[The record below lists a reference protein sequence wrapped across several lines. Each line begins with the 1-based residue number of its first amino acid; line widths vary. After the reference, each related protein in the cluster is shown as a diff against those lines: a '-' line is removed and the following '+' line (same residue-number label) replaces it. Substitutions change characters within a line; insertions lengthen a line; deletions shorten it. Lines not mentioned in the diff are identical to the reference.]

1 LLIFRDWAKAKFVEK
16 AQKLFDGAVCAKIS
30 SDITPVKAL
39 RLERTRC
46 CLCET
51 EDAAPVGVGED
62 FEYRT
67 SHDTFLAMQCRSCS
81 LIYLNP
87 RPATEEFQTIY
98 PANYHAFEFS
108 PDQFGFVYRVRRRL
122 EARRLLN
129 WCRDLPEN
137 ARILDVGCGD
147 GFHLGVLK
155 EFGKQS
161 WRLEGIDADERAAR
175 AGEQKG
181 LKIHCGILET
191 ADLPANGY
199 DLVLLIQTVEH
210 VGDPPQLL
218 KQIRRVLKPGGKL
231 VIITD
236 NTDSPDF
243 RLFKS
248 RYWGGYH
255 FPRHWNLFN
264 QATMRKLAEKCEF
277 EPEKIVTVV
286 SPVNWTYSIRN
297 LLDDAGAPRFAVDFF
312 SLKSTIALGIF
323 TVFDTALQFLGKGA
337 LLNAHLRKPL

>member
-1 LLIFRDWAKAKFVEK
+1 MEK
-16 AQKLFDGAVCAKIS
+16 AEQLFNGTAAAEIQKTAMLGK
-30 SDITPVKAL
+30 PL
-39 RLERTRC
+39 RLEQTRC

-67 SHDTFLAMQCRSCS
+67 SKDQFLAMQCRSCN
-81 LIYLNP
+81 LVYLNP
-87 RPATEEFQTIY
+87 RPAAEEFSTIY

-147 GFHLGVLK
+147 GFHLDVLK
-155 EFGKQS
+155 EFGKKE
-161 WRLEGIDADERAAR
+161 WRLEGIDADERAVR
-175 AGEQKG
+175 TGEQKG
-181 LKIHCGILET
+181 LKIHCGLLDT
-191 ADLPANGY
+191 VNLPADSY

-210 VGDPPQLL
+210 VSDPPEVLR
-218 KQIRRVLKPGGKL
+218 QIRRVLKPGGKL
-231 VIITD
+231 VIVTD

-243 RLFKS
+243 RIFRG

-264 QATMRKLAEKCEF
+264 PATMRALAEKCEF

-297 LLDDAGAPRFAVDFF
+297 LLDDAEAPRFAVNFF
-312 SLKSTIALGIF
+312 SLKSPVALAAFTI
-323 TVFDTALQFLGKGA
+323 FDTILQFFGKGA
-337 LLNAHLRKPL
+337 LLNAHLRKPRKSI

>member
-1 LLIFRDWAKAKFVEK
+1 VQT
-16 AQKLFDGAVCAKIS
+16 AQKLLDATADDLNVA
-30 SDITPVKAL
+30 PHVKTL
-39 RLERTRC
+39 RLEATEC
-46 CLCET
+46 CLCEI
-51 EDAAPVGVGED
+51 ENAVPLGVGDD

-67 SHDTFLAMQCRSCS
+67 SSDAFLAVQCLSCN
-81 LIYLNP
+81 LVYLNP
-87 RPATEEFQTIY
+87 RPALSEFETIY

-108 PDQFGFVYRVRRRL
+108 PEQFGFVYKVRRKL

-129 WCRDLPEN
+129 WCQDLPEN

-147 GFHLGVLK
+147 GFHLDVLK
-155 EFGKQS
+155 EFGHKTWQ
-161 WRLEGIDADERAAR
+161 LEGVDADERAVS

-181 LKIHCGILET
+181 LQIHLGTLET
-191 ADLPANGY
+191 VDLPQNAY

-210 VGDPPQLL
+210 VSDPPKLL
-218 KQIRRVLKPGGKL
+218 NQIRHLLKPGGKL
-231 VIITD
+231 LIVTD

-243 RLFKS
+243 RIFKG

-264 QATMRKLAEKCEF
+264 PDTMRKLAQKCGF
-277 EPEKIVTVV
+277 EPEKIVTAV

-297 LLDDAGAPRFAVDFF
+297 LLDDRGAPRGLVNFF
-312 SLKSTIALGIF
+312 TLKSTPALTAF
-323 TVFDTALQFLGKGA
+323 TILDTTLQFFGRGA

>member
-1 LLIFRDWAKAKFVEK
+1 MEK
-16 AQKLFDGAVCAKIS
+16 AEKLFEGVADAEVLKDRTLG
-30 SDITPVKAL
+30 KAL
-39 RLERTRC
+39 RLEQTRC

-51 EDAAPVGVGED
+51 EDAEPIGVGED

-67 SHDTFLAMQCRSCS
+67 SDDVFLAMRCRACG
-81 LIYLNP
+81 LVYLNP
-87 RPATEEFQTIY
+87 RPAPEEFQTIY
-98 PANYHAFEFS
+98 PSNYHAFEFS

-129 WCRDLPEN
+129 WCSRLPAT

-147 GFHLGVLK
+147 GFHLDVLK
-155 EFGKQS
+155 EFGKKS
-161 WRLEGIDADERAAR
+161 WQLEGIDTDERAVR

-181 LKIHCGILET
+181 LKIHCGTLET
-191 ADLPANGY
+191 ADLPANAY
-199 DLVLLIQTVEH
+199 DLVLLIQTIEH
-210 VGDPPQLL
+210 VASPPELL
-218 KQIRRVLKPGGKL
+218 RQIRRVLKPGGKL

-243 RLFKS
+243 RIFKG

-264 QATMRKLAEKCEF
+264 PKTMRALAEKCEF

-297 LLDDAGAPRFAVDFF
+297 LLDDAGAPRFVVDFF
-312 SLKSTIALGIF
+312 SLKSAPALAAFTI
-323 TVFDTALQFLGKGA
+323 FDTTLQFLGRGA

>member
-1 LLIFRDWAKAKFVEK
+1 MEK
-16 AQKLFDGAVCAKIS
+16 AVKLHNIQSDAETS
-30 SDITPVKAL
+30 SDAPPAKTL
-39 RLERTRC
+39 RLEKTRC

-51 EDAAPVGVGED
+51 EDAAPIGVGED

-67 SHDTFLAMQCRSCS
+67 SEDQFLAMQCRSCN
-81 LIYLNP
+81 LVYLNP
-87 RPATEEFQTIY
+87 RPTAEEFSTIY
-98 PANYHAFEFS
+98 PSNYHAFEFS

-122 EARRLLN
+122 EAKRLLN
-129 WCRDLPEN
+129 WCRGLPEN

-147 GFHLGVLK
+147 GFHLDVLK
-155 EFGKQS
+155 EFGKKT
-161 WRLEGIDADERAAR
+161 WRLEGIDADERAVR

-181 LKIHCGILET
+181 LKIHCGLLDT
-191 ADLPANGY
+191 VNLPADAY

-210 VGDPPQLL
+210 VSDPPQLL
-218 KQIRRVLKPGGKL
+218 HQIRRVLKPGGKL

-243 RLFKS
+243 RLFKG

-255 FPRHWNLFN
+255 FPRHWNLFDPR
-264 QATMRKLAEKCEF
+264 TMRALAEKCEF
-277 EPEKIVTVV
+277 EPEKIITVV

-297 LLDDAGAPRFAVDFF
+297 LLDDAGAPRFVVNFF
-312 SLKSTIALGIF
+312 SLKSTIALGAF
-323 TVFDTALQFLGKGA
+323 TVLDTTLQFFRKGA